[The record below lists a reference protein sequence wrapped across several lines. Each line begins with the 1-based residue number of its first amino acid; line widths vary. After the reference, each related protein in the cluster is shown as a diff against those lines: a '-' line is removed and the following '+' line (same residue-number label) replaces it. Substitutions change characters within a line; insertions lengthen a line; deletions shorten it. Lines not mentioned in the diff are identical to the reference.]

1 MEFEAICWTISLGI
15 GRETVL
21 GLGNT
26 DRELLCT
33 QLLDLINHSLCRI
46 AHGYAA
52 GTIQIECYLL
62 NLLFYRILISVS
74 EVEWSRWTLIDG
86 LHYELCQF
94 HRTLATFGEGTV
106 DSESATHL
114 LTVLAQN
121 LNLLVGI
128 GSKLV
133 EGDDNGL
140 TEALKVLHVLVEV
153 PVASFHSCNVRL
165 FDIFLSYSTVHLQ
178 CLESNNENSKVW
190 LQASLAALDVVELL
204 STEVSTESSLCDSIV
219 AIFEG
224 SCCSHD
230 GIASMGNVSK
240 RTAVNEGRS
249 ALGSLNQV
257 WLQGIEEEGNDTAT
271 YTHILDGE
279 WFVILSDA
287 EENIVDAT
295 TEIVYACCETHDSH
309 DFRSRSD
316 VESSLCL
323 DAVLVTDTGNDAT
336 QATVV
341 DVHHT
346 APEYLLEL
354 ESLSLV
360 LETVVVQEGSNHVV
374 SLSDGME
381 VASEMEVDLIHRQ
394 YLSITAAGSTTL
406 HAEARTER
414 RLAQCNNCLLANLLH
429 TEGETHGYGG
439 LSITSLGRTD
449 SGNEDEMM
457 VLKLVSVNFVRSN
470 LSDVTAVVFYL
481 VFMDS
486 KFCSYLIDRA
496 QFY

>member
-1 MEFEAICWTISLGI
+1 M
-15 GRETVL
+15 
-21 GLGNT
+21 
-26 DRELLCT
+26 
-33 QLLDLINHSLCRI
+33 
-46 AHGYAA
+46 
-52 GTIQIECYLL
+52 
-62 NLLFYRILISVS
+62 
-74 EVEWSRWTLIDG
+74 
-86 LHYELCQF
+86 
-94 HRTLATFGEGTV
+94 
-106 DSESATHL
+106 
-114 LTVLAQN
+114 LAQY

-153 PVASFHSCNVRL
+153 PVTSFHSCNVWL
-165 FDIFLSYSTVHLQ
+165 FDIFLSHATVHLQ
-178 CLESNNENSKVW
+178 CLESNNENGKVW
-190 LQASLAALDVVELL
+190 LQTSLAALDVVEFL

-224 SCCSHD
+224 SCSSHD
-230 GIASMGNVSK
+230 RVAAMGNVSE
-240 RTAVNEGRS
+240 RSAVNEGRS

-271 YTHILDGE
+271 YTHILDSE

-346 APEYLLEL
+346 APENLLEL

-374 SLSDGME
+374 SFCDGME
-381 VASEMEVDLIHRQ
+381 VASEMEVDLIHWQ
-394 YLSITAAGSTTL
+394 YLGITATGSTTL
-406 HAEARTER
+406 HSEARTER
-414 RLAQCNNCLLANLLH
+414 WFTQGNDSFLANLLH
-429 TEGETHGYGG
+429 TECETY
-439 LSITSLGRTD
+439 
-449 SGNEDEMM
+449 
-457 VLKLVSVNFVRSN
+457 
-470 LSDVTAVVFYL
+470 
-481 VFMDS
+481 
-486 KFCSYLIDRA
+486 
-496 QFY
+496 